1 MNPVDALWD
10 VVAAVGRAVA
20 DGMTLAAEILCPR
33 DHTAEDRLQAWE
45 SAAVAVE
52 DEICDEADACESEV
66 RQCACGAGYAT
77 AAECPWC
84 REVGECICW
93 VGHGDCGGCSGV
105 PGISHEPAC
114 GWDWNPE
121 CPQHGE
127 GLKASAAVSAAA
139 DPSPARPSPSPASAG
154 GEGSGGDS
162 DILPS
167 PPPERPQCGAQYW
180 CRDLYTCSRPLGHDG
195 DHGYAGSWAKG
206 VGPDRGTCVR
216 CGRPLG
222 ESALAADQGGYW
234 CSVACQQLDQ
244 DSCPVPLV
252 VAGESPRGV
261 STDQPSLGEPICDNL
276 ADLLHRAADVLFA
289 SDAHCPALIA
299 ELRTR
304 ADRFAAV
311 ESVIGYGRGTAGE

>member
-1 MNPVDALWD
+1 MSLCANVSELARELRMAAGTVLSIVGSRLEAQERARVDEVGPQWLTEFEEQRDSLEPCMCYGDCEGKRNRRCVMADEESTDDEDEQRWD
-10 VVAAVGRAVA
+10 CLACELGSPEGCTA
-20 DGMTLAAEILCPR
+20 DAYFGEVPLS
-33 DHTAEDRLQAWE
+33 
-45 SAAVAVE
+45 SAA
-52 DEICDEADACESEV
+52 
-66 RQCACGAGYAT
+66 T
-77 AAECPWC
+77 P
-84 REVGECICW
+84 
-93 VGHGDCGGCSGV
+93 H
-105 PGISHEPAC
+105 
-114 GWDWNPE
+114 
-121 CPQHGE
+121 
-127 GLKASAAVSAAA
+127 AA
-139 DPSPARPSPSPASAG
+139 DPSPARPSPSPASAVD
-154 GEGSGGDS
+154 EGSGGDS

-195 DHGYAGSWAKG
+195 GHGYAGSWAKG

-234 CSVACQQLDQ
+234 CSVACHQLDQ
-244 DSCPVPLV
+244 DSCPAPPV

>member
-1 MNPVDALWD
+1 MKSPVDALWD
-10 VVAAVGRAVA
+10 VLAETGKAIG
-20 DGMTLAAEILCPR
+20 DGFTIAAEILCPR
-33 DHTAEDRLQAWE
+33 DHTVEDRLRSWE

-127 GLKASAAVSAAA
+127 GLKASAAVSAAVDGAA
-139 DPSPARPSPSPASAG
+139 DRKAASPTPSGVEGPG
-154 GEGSGGDS
+154 GAS
-162 DILPS
+162 DIPQS
-167 PPPERPQCGAQYW
+167 APPGQPRGEDPNRLMG
-180 CRDLYTCSRPLGHDG
+180 RYTRLMAEQTS
-195 DHGYAGSWAKG
+195 
-206 VGPDRGTCVR
+206 
-216 CGRPLG
+216 
-222 ESALAADQGGYW
+222 
-234 CSVACQQLDQ
+234 
-244 DSCPVPLV
+244 PVPLV